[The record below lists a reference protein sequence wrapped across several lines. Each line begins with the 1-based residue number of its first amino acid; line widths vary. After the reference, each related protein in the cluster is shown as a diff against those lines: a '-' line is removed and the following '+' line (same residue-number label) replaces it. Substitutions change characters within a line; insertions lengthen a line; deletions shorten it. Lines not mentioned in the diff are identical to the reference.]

1 MAFKSKLTNG
11 AKKSFQM
18 TTRDKQA
25 TNSKINFEE
34 KQISRAVA
42 ANSGGPCASS
52 SRDHRCKSY
61 WVQDFSGY
69 TFFSFTVRS
78 LMVIDHEH

>member
-1 MAFKSKLTNG
+1 MAFKSKLTNV

-34 KQISRAVA
+34 KQISRVVA
-42 ANSGGPCASS
+42 ATQ
-52 SRDHRCKSY
+52 R
-61 WVQDFSGY
+61 
-69 TFFSFTVRS
+69 
-78 LMVIDHEH
+78 